1 MVSQAAA
8 ECKIDEAGHRDD
20 REREREEKAI
30 PWHVLRERAM
40 LSLVRTHWPAGW
52 LYRYRVIQSLGGSTT
67 LPIPPQ
73 FVSKMYVTNEEVT
86 NCVSVLQ

>member
-1 MVSQAAA
+1 MR
-8 ECKIDEAGHRDD
+8 RDTGTA
-20 REREREEKAI
+20 EREGEGEKAI